1 MYRLVSPG
9 GYFSVE
15 KFTVELLVTTV
26 EVNIPSAEQ
35 MATAKEV
42 IMYRLAL
49 DWNHLERV
57 CKDLRF
63 KNSLAFLRWT

>member
-35 MATAKEV
+35 MATAKEF

-49 DWNHLERV
+49 D
-57 CKDLRF
+57 
-63 KNSLAFLRWT
+63 